1 MTRSGARSGVT
12 LFELMVVILL
22 LGLLSGVVGLTMGS
36 TPRVPSLDSTTVAVL
51 QARDSALRTGHP
63 VTIAFSHEPRAA
75 RTVPRHVTHLAVA
88 AMREP
93 ALEPRR
99 VGAER
104 DVAHPER
111 VEAARGGECGEV
123 APEAGEVGVH
133 GAPYT
138 TRP

>member
-63 VTIAFSHEPRAA
+63 VTIAFSHEGRPLRATA
-75 RTVPRHVTHLAVA
+75 YPDG
-88 AMREP
+88 
-93 ALEPRR
+93 R
-99 VGAER
+99 VITNAPIGIDPLSGRVKGDASSPTNDSTPQGASG
-104 DVAHPER
+104 
-111 VEAARGGECGEV
+111 VEL
-123 APEAGEVGVH
+123 
-133 GAPYT
+133 
-138 TRP
+138 